1 MKKITNQVVAQA
13 LKLNE
18 DELLAK
24 SNVVGVGIGE
34 KISGGFSQDRLCLK
48 IYVEKKLSA
57 KKLTKKELIPQEI
70 ARIETDVEEVGK
82 IVAQV
87 VRHFDSVQC
96 GELVEPLR
104 SPQGNAGRYRP
115 APGGV
120 SLGHYQI
127 TAGTLGCLVKDKKS
141 GKVLILSNNH
151 VLANSNKAKKGDPI
165 LQPGPYDGGK
175 KPKDII
181 GYLEKWIEIGFGKE
195 ANLIDSALARPKN
208 AGDVRPEIMLIGSPQ
223 GVAKAKLGMPIQK
236 SGRTTGYTTGKV
248 KDISA
253 TVKVNYDNK
262 TALFRGQILTT
273 NMSQGG
279 DSGSLALDM
288 KQRAIGLLFAGSE
301 QVTILN
307 PINEVL
313 RLLDIELVN

>member
-1 MKKITNQVVAQA
+1 MIKITNQLAANA
-13 LKLNE
+13 LKQNE
-18 DELLAK
+18 DELLSR

-34 KISGGFSQDRLCLK
+34 KIKGGFSQGRLCLK
-48 IYVEKKLSA
+48 IYVEKKLAIQS
-57 KKLTKKELIPQEI
+57 LSKKEILPQEI
-70 ARIETDVEEVGK
+70 ARVETDVEEVGK
-82 IVAQV
+82 IVA
-87 VRHFDSVQC
+87 
-96 GELVEPLR
+96 L
-104 SPQGNAGRYRP
+104 GNSERYRP

-120 SLGHYQI
+120 SIGHYKI

-175 KPKDII
+175 KPKDLI
-181 GYLEKWIEIGFGKE
+181 GYLENWIEINFKKE
-195 ANLIDSALARPKN
+195 ANLVDAALARPKN
-208 AGDVRPEIMLIGSPQ
+208 TGDVQPEIVLIGSPQ
-223 GVAKAKLGMPIQK
+223 GLTKAKIGMPIQK

-253 TVKVNYDNK
+253 SVKVNYDNQ
-262 TALFRGQILTT
+262 TALFRNQILTT

-279 DSGSLALDM
+279 DSGSLVLDM
-288 KQRAIGLLFAGSE
+288 KARAVGLLFAGSE

-307 PINEVL
+307 PISAVL
-313 RLLDIELVN
+313 NLLNVDLYGG

>member
-1 MKKITNQVVAQA
+1 MEKITNQVIARA

-18 DELLAK
+18 DELLSKA
-24 SNVVGVGIGE
+24 NVVGVGIGE
-34 KISGGFSQDRLCLK
+34 KIRGGFSQGRLCLK
-48 IYVEKKLSA
+48 IYVEKKLIA
-57 KKLTKKELIPQEI
+57 KKLTKAEFIPQEI
-70 ARIETDVEEVGK
+70 SRIETDVEEAGK
-82 IVAQV
+82 IIAQA
-87 VRHFDSVQC
+87 
-96 GELVEPLR
+96 
-104 SPQGNAGRYRP
+104 NTGRFRP

-151 VLANSNKAKKGDPI
+151 VLANSNKAEKGDPI

-175 KPKDII
+175 KPKDLI
-181 GYLEKWIEIGFGKE
+181 GYLENWIEINFKKE
-195 ANLIDSALARPKN
+195 ANLVDAALARPKVS
-208 AGDVRPEIMLIGSPQ
+208 GDVRPEIMLIGSPQ
-223 GVAKAKLGMPIQK
+223 GLTKAKIGMPIQK

-253 TVKVNYDNK
+253 SVKVNYDNQ

-279 DSGSLALDM
+279 DSGSLVLDM
-288 KQRAIGLLFAGSE
+288 KARAVGLLFAGSE

-313 RLLDIELVN
+313 RLLDVEILS

>member
-1 MKKITNQVVAQA
+1 MEKITNQVIARA

-18 DELLAK
+18 DELLSKA
-24 SNVVGVGIGE
+24 NVVGVGIGE
-34 KISGGFSQDRLCLK
+34 KIRGGFSQGRLCLK
-48 IYVEKKLSA
+48 IYVEKKLIA
-57 KKLTKKELIPQEI
+57 KKLTKAEFIPQEI
-70 ARIETDVEEVGK
+70 SRIETDVEEAGK
-82 IVAQV
+82 IIAQA
-87 VRHFDSVQC
+87 
-96 GELVEPLR
+96 
-104 SPQGNAGRYRP
+104 NTGRFRP

-151 VLANSNKAKKGDPI
+151 VLANSNKAEKGDPI

-175 KPKDII
+175 KPKDLI
-181 GYLEKWIEIGFGKE
+181 GYLENWIEINFKKE
-195 ANLIDSALARPKN
+195 ANLVDAALARPKVS
-208 AGDVRPEIMLIGSPQ
+208 GDVRPEIMLIGSPQ
-223 GVAKAKLGMPIQK
+223 GLTKAKIGMPIQK

-253 TVKVNYDNK
+253 SVKVNYDNQ

-279 DSGSLALDM
+279 DSGSLVLDM
-288 KQRAIGLLFAGSE
+288 KQRAVGLLFAGSE

-313 RLLDIELVN
+313 RLLDVEILS

>member
-1 MKKITNQVVAQA
+1 VEKITNQVIARA

-18 DELLAK
+18 DELLSKA
-24 SNVVGVGIGE
+24 NVVGVGIGE
-34 KISGGFSQDRLCLK
+34 KIRGGFSQNRLCLK
-48 IYVEKKLSA
+48 IYVEKKLIA
-57 KKLTKKELIPQEI
+57 KKLTKAEFIPQEI
-70 ARIETDVEEVGK
+70 SRIETDVEEAGK
-82 IVAQV
+82 IIAQA
-87 VRHFDSVQC
+87 
-96 GELVEPLR
+96 
-104 SPQGNAGRYRP
+104 NTGRFRP

-151 VLANSNKAKKGDPI
+151 VLANSNKAEKGDPI

-175 KPKDII
+175 KPKDLI
-181 GYLEKWIEIGFGKE
+181 GYLENWIEINFKKE
-195 ANLIDSALARPKN
+195 ANLVDAALARPKVS
-208 AGDVRPEIMLIGSPQ
+208 GDVRPEIMLIGSPQ
-223 GVAKAKLGMPIQK
+223 GLTKAKIGMPIQK

-253 TVKVNYDNK
+253 SVKVNYDNQ
-262 TALFRGQILTT
+262 TALFRDQILTT

-279 DSGSLALDM
+279 DSGSLVLDM
-288 KQRAIGLLFAGSE
+288 KARAVGLLFAGSE

-313 RLLDIELVN
+313 RLLDIKLLPQK

>member
-1 MKKITNQVVAQA
+1 MRKITNQLAANA
-13 LKLNE
+13 LRQNE

-34 KISGGFSQDRLCLK
+34 KIRGGFSQGRLCLK
-48 IYVEKKLSA
+48 IYVEKKITAQS
-57 KKLTKKELIPQEI
+57 LTKKEFLPREI
-70 ARIETDVEEVGK
+70 ARVETDVEEVGK
-82 IVAQV
+82 IVALV
-87 VRHFDSVQC
+87 VR
-96 GELVEPLR
+96 LR
-104 SPQGNAGRYRP
+104 SPQGNFGRYRP

-120 SLGHYQI
+120 SLGHYKI

-151 VLANSNKAKKGDPI
+151 VLANSNKAQKSDPI

-175 KPKDII
+175 KPKDLI
-181 GYLEKWIEIGFGKE
+181 GYLENWIEINFKKE
-195 ANLIDSALARPKN
+195 ANLVDAALARPKN
-208 AGDVRPEIMLIGSPQ
+208 AGDVKPEIVLIGSPQ
-223 GVAKAKLGMPIQK
+223 GLTKAKIGMPIQK

-253 TVKVNYDNK
+253 SLKVNYDNQ
-262 TALFRGQILTT
+262 TALFRNQILTT

-279 DSGSLALDM
+279 DSGSLVLDM
-288 KQRAIGLLFAGSE
+288 KQRAVGLLFAGSE

-313 RLLDIELVN
+313 RLLDIEFAS

>member
-1 MKKITNQVVAQA
+1 MEKITNQVIARA

-18 DELLAK
+18 DELLSKA
-24 SNVVGVGIGE
+24 NVVGVGIGE
-34 KISGGFSQDRLCLK
+34 KIRGGFSQGRLCLK
-48 IYVEKKLSA
+48 IYVEKKLIA
-57 KKLTKKELIPQEI
+57 KKLTKAEFIPQEI
-70 ARIETDVEEVGK
+70 SRIETDVEEAGK
-82 IVAQV
+82 IIAQA
-87 VRHFDSVQC
+87 
-96 GELVEPLR
+96 
-104 SPQGNAGRYRP
+104 NTGRFRP

-151 VLANSNKAKKGDPI
+151 VLANSNKAEKGDPI

-175 KPKDII
+175 KPKDLI
-181 GYLEKWIEIGFGKE
+181 GYLENWIEINFKKE
-195 ANLIDSALARPKN
+195 ANLVDAALARPKVS
-208 AGDVRPEIMLIGSPQ
+208 GDVRPEIMLIGSPQ
-223 GVAKAKLGMPIQK
+223 GLTKAKIGMPIQK

-253 TVKVNYDNK
+253 SVKVNYDNQ

-279 DSGSLALDM
+279 DSGSLVLDM
-288 KQRAIGLLFAGSE
+288 KARAVGLLFAGSE

-307 PINEVL
+307 HINEVL
-313 RLLDIELVN
+313 RLLDIELAY

>member
-1 MKKITNQVVAQA
+1 MEKITNQVIARA

-18 DELLAK
+18 DELLSK
-24 SNVVGVGIGE
+24 VNVVGVGIGE
-34 KISGGFSQDRLCLK
+34 KIRGGFSQGRLCLK
-48 IYVEKKLSA
+48 IYVEKKLIA
-57 KKLTKKELIPQEI
+57 KKLTKAEFIPQEI
-70 ARIETDVEEVGK
+70 SRIETDVEEAGK
-82 IVAQV
+82 IIAQ
-87 VRHFDSVQC
+87 S
-96 GELVEPLR
+96 
-104 SPQGNAGRYRP
+104 NTGRFRP

-151 VLANSNKAKKGDPI
+151 VLANSNKAEKGDPI

-175 KPKDII
+175 KPKDLI
-181 GYLEKWIEIGFGKE
+181 GYLENWIEINFKKE
-195 ANLIDSALARPKN
+195 ANLVDAALARPKVS
-208 AGDVRPEIMLIGSPQ
+208 GDVRPEIMLIGSPQ
-223 GVAKAKLGMPIQK
+223 GLTKAKIGMPIQK

-253 TVKVNYDNK
+253 SVKVNYDNQ

-279 DSGSLALDM
+279 DSGSLVLDM
-288 KQRAIGLLFAGSE
+288 KARAVGLLFAGSE

-313 RLLDIELVN
+313 RLLDVEILS

>member
-1 MKKITNQVVAQA
+1 MEKITNQVIARA

-18 DELLAK
+18 DELLSKA
-24 SNVVGVGIGE
+24 NVVGVGIGE
-34 KISGGFSQDRLCLK
+34 KIRGGFSQGRLCLK
-48 IYVEKKLSA
+48 IYVEKKLIA
-57 KKLTKKELIPQEI
+57 KKLTKAEFIPQEI
-70 ARIETDVEEVGK
+70 SRIETDVEEAGK
-82 IVAQV
+82 IIAQ
-87 VRHFDSVQC
+87 S
-96 GELVEPLR
+96 
-104 SPQGNAGRYRP
+104 NTGRFRP

-151 VLANSNKAKKGDPI
+151 VLANSNKAEKGDPI

-175 KPKDII
+175 KPKDLI
-181 GYLEKWIEIGFGKE
+181 GYLENWIEINFKKE
-195 ANLIDSALARPKN
+195 ANLVDAALARPKVS
-208 AGDVRPEIMLIGSPQ
+208 GDVRPEIMLIGSPQ
-223 GVAKAKLGMPIQK
+223 GLTKAKIGMPIQK

-253 TVKVNYDNK
+253 SVKVNYDNQ

-279 DSGSLALDM
+279 DSGSLVLDM
-288 KQRAIGLLFAGSE
+288 KQRAVGLLFAGSE

-313 RLLDIELVN
+313 RLLDVEILS

>member
-1 MKKITNQVVAQA
+1 MEKITNQVIARA

-18 DELLAK
+18 DELLSKA
-24 SNVVGVGIGE
+24 NVVGVGIGE
-34 KISGGFSQDRLCLK
+34 KIRGGFSQGRLCLK
-48 IYVEKKLSA
+48 IYVEKKLIA
-57 KKLTKKELIPQEI
+57 KKLTKAEFIPQEI
-70 ARIETDVEEVGK
+70 SRIETDVEEAGK
-82 IVAQV
+82 IIAQA
-87 VRHFDSVQC
+87 
-96 GELVEPLR
+96 
-104 SPQGNAGRYRP
+104 NTGRFRP

-141 GKVLILSNNH
+141 EKVLILSNNH
-151 VLANSNKAKKGDPI
+151 VLANSNKAEKGDPI

-175 KPKDII
+175 KPKDLI
-181 GYLEKWIEIGFGKE
+181 GYLENWIEINFKKE
-195 ANLIDSALARPKN
+195 ANLVDAALARPKVS
-208 AGDVRPEIMLIGSPQ
+208 GDVRPEIMLIGSPQ
-223 GVAKAKLGMPIQK
+223 GLTKAKIGMPIQK

-253 TVKVNYDNK
+253 SVKVNYDNQ

-279 DSGSLALDM
+279 DSGSLVLDM
-288 KQRAIGLLFAGSE
+288 KARAVGLLFAGSE

-313 RLLDIELVN
+313 RLLDIELLPQK

>member
-1 MKKITNQVVAQA
+1 MEKITNQVIARA

-18 DELLAK
+18 DELLSK
-24 SNVVGVGIGE
+24 VNVVGVGIGE
-34 KISGGFSQDRLCLK
+34 KIRGGFSQGRLCLK
-48 IYVEKKLSA
+48 IYVEKKLIA
-57 KKLTKKELIPQEI
+57 KKLTKAEFIPQEI
-70 ARIETDVEEVGK
+70 SRIETDVEEAGK
-82 IVAQV
+82 IIAQA
-87 VRHFDSVQC
+87 
-96 GELVEPLR
+96 
-104 SPQGNAGRYRP
+104 NTGRFRP

-141 GKVLILSNNH
+141 EKVLILSNNH
-151 VLANSNKAKKGDPI
+151 VLANSNKAEKGDPI

-175 KPKDII
+175 KPKDLI
-181 GYLEKWIEIGFGKE
+181 GYLENWIEINFKKE
-195 ANLIDSALARPKN
+195 ANLVDAALARPKVS
-208 AGDVRPEIMLIGSPQ
+208 GDVRPEIMLIGSPQ
-223 GVAKAKLGMPIQK
+223 GLTKAKIGMPIQK

-253 TVKVNYDNK
+253 SVKVNYDNQ

-279 DSGSLALDM
+279 DSGSLVLDM
-288 KQRAIGLLFAGSE
+288 KQRAVGLLFAGSE

-313 RLLDIELVN
+313 RLLDVEILS

>member
-1 MKKITNQVVAQA
+1 MRKITNQVVAQA
-13 LKLNE
+13 LKLSE

-24 SNVVGVGIGE
+24 SNVVGIGIGE
-34 KISGGFSQDRLCLK
+34 KIRGGFSQGRLCLK
-48 IYVEKKLSA
+48 IYVQKKLAIQS
-57 KKLTKKELIPQEI
+57 LSKKELLPQEI
-70 ARIETDVEEVGK
+70 ARIETDVEEIGK
-82 IVAQV
+82 IVAQA
-87 VRHFDSVQC
+87 
-96 GELVEPLR
+96 
-104 SPQGNAGRYRP
+104 NTGRFRP

-141 GKVLILSNNH
+141 GKVFILSNNH
-151 VLANSNKAKKGDPI
+151 VLANSNKAKKGDHI

-181 GYLEKWIEIGFGKE
+181 GYLENWIEINFKKE
-195 ANLIDSALARPKN
+195 ANLVDAALARPKDS
-208 AGDVRPEIMLIGSPQ
+208 GDVQPEIILIGSPQ
-223 GVAKAKLGMPIQK
+223 SLTKAKIGMSIQK

-253 TVKVNYDNK
+253 SVKVNYDNQV
-262 TALFRGQILTT
+262 ALFRNQILTT

-279 DSGSLALDM
+279 DSGSLVLDM
-288 KQRAIGLLFAGSE
+288 KARAVGLLFAGSE

-307 PINEVL
+307 PISAVL
-313 RLLDIELVN
+313 NLLNVELYWGLGVPFAKGKMRPRQK

>member
-1 MKKITNQVVAQA
+1 MEKITNQVVANA
-13 LKLNE
+13 LRQSE

-34 KISGGFSQDRLCLK
+34 KIRGGFSQGRLCLK
-48 IYVEKKLSA
+48 IYVQKKLSA
-57 KKLTKKELIPQEI
+57 KKLAKKELIPQEI

-87 VRHFDSVQC
+87 VR
-96 GELVEPLR
+96 PR
-104 SPQGNAGRYRP
+104 SPQGNSGRFRP

-141 GKVLILSNNH
+141 GKVFILSNNH

-181 GYLEKWIEIGFGKE
+181 GYLENWIEIGFGKE
-195 ANLIDSALARPKN
+195 VNLIDAALARPKN
-208 AGDVRPEIMLIGSPQ
+208 AGDVKPEIMLIGSPQ

-236 SGRTTGYTTGKV
+236 SGRTTGYTTGKI

-253 TVKVNYDNK
+253 TVKVNYDNQV
-262 TALFRGQILTT
+262 ALFRNQIIAT

-279 DSGSLALDM
+279 DSGSLVLDM
-288 KQRAIGLLFAGSE
+288 KQRAVGLLFAGSE
-301 QVTILN
+301 QITILN
-307 PINEVL
+307 PIASVL
-313 RLLDIELVN
+313 DLLDIELYAG

>member
-1 MKKITNQVVAQA
+1 MEKITNQVIARA

-18 DELLAK
+18 DELLSKA
-24 SNVVGVGIGE
+24 NVVGVGIGE
-34 KISGGFSQDRLCLK
+34 KIRGGFSQGRLCLK
-48 IYVEKKLSA
+48 IYVEKKLIA
-57 KKLTKKELIPQEI
+57 KKLTKAEFIPQEI
-70 ARIETDVEEVGK
+70 SRIETDVEEAGK
-82 IVAQV
+82 IIAQ
-87 VRHFDSVQC
+87 S
-96 GELVEPLR
+96 
-104 SPQGNAGRYRP
+104 NTGRFRP

-141 GKVLILSNNH
+141 EKVLILSNNH
-151 VLANSNKAKKGDPI
+151 VLANSNKAEKGDPI

-175 KPKDII
+175 KPKDLI
-181 GYLEKWIEIGFGKE
+181 GYLENWIEINFKKE
-195 ANLIDSALARPKN
+195 ANLVDAALARPKVS
-208 AGDVRPEIMLIGSPQ
+208 GDVRPEIMLIGSPQ
-223 GVAKAKLGMPIQK
+223 GLTKAKIGMPIQK

-253 TVKVNYDNK
+253 SVKVNYDNQ

-279 DSGSLALDM
+279 DSGSLVLDM
-288 KQRAIGLLFAGSE
+288 KQRAVGLLFAGSE

-313 RLLDIELVN
+313 RLLDVEILS

>member
-1 MKKITNQVVAQA
+1 MEKITNQVIARA

-18 DELLAK
+18 DELLSK
-24 SNVVGVGIGE
+24 VNVVGVGIGE
-34 KISGGFSQDRLCLK
+34 KIRGGFSQGRLCLK
-48 IYVEKKLSA
+48 IYVEKKLIA
-57 KKLTKKELIPQEI
+57 KKLTKAEFIPREI

-82 IVAQV
+82 IVAQA
-87 VRHFDSVQC
+87 
-96 GELVEPLR
+96 
-104 SPQGNAGRYRP
+104 NTGRYRP

-120 SLGHYQI
+120 SLGHYKI

-151 VLANSNKAKKGDPI
+151 VLANSNKAEKGDPI

-175 KPKDII
+175 KPKDLI
-181 GYLEKWIEIGFGKE
+181 GYLENWIEINFKKE
-195 ANLIDSALARPKN
+195 ANLVDAALARPKVS
-208 AGDVRPEIMLIGSPQ
+208 GDVRPEIMLIGSPQ
-223 GVAKAKLGMPIQK
+223 GLTKAKIGMPIQK

-253 TVKVNYDNK
+253 SVKVNYDNQ

-279 DSGSLALDM
+279 DSGSLVLDM
-288 KQRAIGLLFAGSE
+288 KARAVGLLFAGSE

-313 RLLDIELVN
+313 RLLDVEILS

>member
-1 MKKITNQVVAQA
+1 MEKITNQVIARA

-18 DELLAK
+18 DELLSKA
-24 SNVVGVGIGE
+24 NVVGVGIGE
-34 KISGGFSQDRLCLK
+34 KIRGGFSQGRLCLK
-48 IYVEKKLSA
+48 IYVEKKLIA
-57 KKLTKKELIPQEI
+57 KKLTKAEFIPQEI
-70 ARIETDVEEVGK
+70 SRIETDVEEAGK
-82 IVAQV
+82 IIAQA
-87 VRHFDSVQC
+87 
-96 GELVEPLR
+96 
-104 SPQGNAGRYRP
+104 NTGRFRP

-120 SLGHYQI
+120 SLGHYKI

-151 VLANSNKAKKGDPI
+151 VLANSNKAEKGDPI

-175 KPKDII
+175 KPKDLI
-181 GYLEKWIEIGFGKE
+181 GYLENWIEINFKKE
-195 ANLIDSALARPKN
+195 ANLVDAALARPKDF
-208 AGDVRPEIMLIGSPQ
+208 GDVRPEIMLIGSPQ
-223 GVAKAKLGMPIQK
+223 GLTKAKIGMPIQK

-253 TVKVNYDNK
+253 SVKVNYDNQ

-279 DSGSLALDM
+279 DSGSLVLDM
-288 KQRAIGLLFAGSE
+288 KQRAVGLLFAGSE

-313 RLLDIELVN
+313 RLLDVEILS

>member
-1 MKKITNQVVAQA
+1 MIKITNQLAVNA
-13 LKLNE
+13 LRQNE

-34 KISGGFSQDRLCLK
+34 KIKGGFSQGRLCLK
-48 IYVEKKLSA
+48 IYVEKKLAIQS
-57 KKLTKKELIPQEI
+57 LSKKEILPQEI
-70 ARIETDVEEVGK
+70 ARVETDVEEVGK
-82 IVAQV
+82 IVA
-87 VRHFDSVQC
+87 
-96 GELVEPLR
+96 L
-104 SPQGNAGRYRP
+104 GNSGRYRP

-120 SLGHYQI
+120 SLGHYRI
-127 TAGTLGCLVKDKKS
+127 TAGTFGCLVKDKKS

-151 VLANSNKAKKGDPI
+151 VLANSNKAKKSDPI

-181 GYLEKWIEIGFGKE
+181 GYLENWIDINFKKE
-195 ANLIDSALARPKN
+195 ANLVDAALARPKN
-208 AGDVRPEIMLIGSPQ
+208 ADDVQPEIVLIGSPQ
-223 GVAKAKLGMPIQK
+223 GHTKAKIGMSIQK

-253 TVKVNYDNK
+253 SVKVDYDNQ
-262 TALFRGQILTT
+262 TALFRDQILTT

-279 DSGSLALDM
+279 DSGSLVLDM
-288 KQRAIGLLFAGSE
+288 KARAVGLLFAGSE

-307 PINEVL
+307 PIASVL
-313 RLLDIELVN
+313 DLLDVELYAG

>member
-1 MKKITNQVVAQA
+1 MEKITNQVIAWA

-18 DELLAK
+18 DELLSKA
-24 SNVVGVGIGE
+24 NVVGVGIGE
-34 KISGGFSQDRLCLK
+34 KIRGGFSQGRLCLK
-48 IYVEKKLSA
+48 IYVEKKLIA
-57 KKLTKKELIPQEI
+57 KKLTKAEFIPQEI
-70 ARIETDVEEVGK
+70 SRIETDVEEAGK
-82 IVAQV
+82 IIAQA
-87 VRHFDSVQC
+87 
-96 GELVEPLR
+96 
-104 SPQGNAGRYRP
+104 NTGRFRP

-151 VLANSNKAKKGDPI
+151 VLANSNKAEKGDPI

-175 KPKDII
+175 KPKDLI
-181 GYLEKWIEIGFGKE
+181 GYLENWIEINFKKE
-195 ANLIDSALARPKN
+195 ANLVDAALARPKVS
-208 AGDVRPEIMLIGSPQ
+208 GDVRPEIMLIGSPQ
-223 GVAKAKLGMPIQK
+223 GLTKAKIGMPIQK

-253 TVKVNYDNK
+253 SVKVNYDNQ

-279 DSGSLALDM
+279 DSGSLVLDM
-288 KQRAIGLLFAGSE
+288 KARAVGLLFAGSE

-313 RLLDIELVN
+313 RLLDVEILS

>member
-1 MKKITNQVVAQA
+1 VEKITNQVIARA

-18 DELLAK
+18 DELLSKA
-24 SNVVGVGIGE
+24 NVVGVGIGE
-34 KISGGFSQDRLCLK
+34 KIRGGFSQNRLCLK
-48 IYVEKKLSA
+48 IYVEKKLIA
-57 KKLTKKELIPQEI
+57 KKLTKAEFIPREI

-82 IVAQV
+82 IVAQA
-87 VRHFDSVQC
+87 
-96 GELVEPLR
+96 
-104 SPQGNAGRYRP
+104 NTGRYRP

-120 SLGHYQI
+120 SLGHYKI

-151 VLANSNKAKKGDPI
+151 VLANSNKAEKGDPI

-175 KPKDII
+175 KPKDLI
-181 GYLEKWIEIGFGKE
+181 GYLENWIEINFKKE
-195 ANLIDSALARPKN
+195 ANLVDAALARPKVS
-208 AGDVRPEIMLIGSPQ
+208 GDVRPEIMLIGSPQ
-223 GVAKAKLGMPIQK
+223 GLTKAKIGMPIQK

-253 TVKVNYDNK
+253 SVKVNYDNQ

-279 DSGSLALDM
+279 DSGSLVLDM
-288 KQRAIGLLFAGSE
+288 KARAVGLLFAGSE

-313 RLLDIELVN
+313 RLLNVELVSLKI

>member
-1 MKKITNQVVAQA
+1 MEKITNQVIARA

-18 DELLAK
+18 DELLSKA
-24 SNVVGVGIGE
+24 NVVGVGIGE
-34 KISGGFSQDRLCLK
+34 KIRGGFSQGRLCLK
-48 IYVEKKLSA
+48 MYVEKKLIA
-57 KKLTKKELIPQEI
+57 KKLTKAEFIPQEI
-70 ARIETDVEEVGK
+70 SRIETDVEEAGK
-82 IVAQV
+82 IIAQ
-87 VRHFDSVQC
+87 S
-96 GELVEPLR
+96 
-104 SPQGNAGRYRP
+104 NTGRFRP

-151 VLANSNKAKKGDPI
+151 VLANSNKAEKGDPI

-175 KPKDII
+175 KPKDLI
-181 GYLEKWIEIGFGKE
+181 GYLENWIEINFKKE
-195 ANLIDSALARPKN
+195 ANLVDAALARPKVS
-208 AGDVRPEIMLIGSPQ
+208 GDVRPEIMLIGSPQ
-223 GVAKAKLGMPIQK
+223 GLTKAKIGMPIQK

-253 TVKVNYDNK
+253 SVKVNYDNQ

-279 DSGSLALDM
+279 DSGSLVLDM
-288 KQRAIGLLFAGSE
+288 KARAVGLLFAGSE

-313 RLLDIELVN
+313 RLLDVEILS

>member
-1 MKKITNQVVAQA
+1 
-13 LKLNE
+13 
-18 DELLAK
+18 
-24 SNVVGVGIGE
+24 
-34 KISGGFSQDRLCLK
+34 
-48 IYVEKKLSA
+48 
-57 KKLTKKELIPQEI
+57 
-70 ARIETDVEEVGK
+70 VEEAGK
-82 IVAQV
+82 IIAQ
-87 VRHFDSVQC
+87 S
-96 GELVEPLR
+96 
-104 SPQGNAGRYRP
+104 NTGRFRP

-151 VLANSNKAKKGDPI
+151 VLANSNKAEKGDPI

-175 KPKDII
+175 KPKDLI
-181 GYLEKWIEIGFGKE
+181 GYLENWIEINFKKE
-195 ANLIDSALARPKN
+195 ANLVDAALARPKVS
-208 AGDVRPEIMLIGSPQ
+208 GDVRPEIMLIGSPQ
-223 GVAKAKLGMPIQK
+223 GLTKAKIGMPIQK

-253 TVKVNYDNK
+253 SVKVNYDNQ

-279 DSGSLALDM
+279 DSGSLVLDM
-288 KQRAIGLLFAGSE
+288 KARAVGLLFAGSE

-313 RLLDIELVN
+313 RLLDVEILS

>member
-1 MKKITNQVVAQA
+1 MTNQVIARA

-18 DELLAK
+18 DELLSKA
-24 SNVVGVGIGE
+24 NVVGVGIGE
-34 KISGGFSQDRLCLK
+34 KIRGGFSQGRLCLK
-48 IYVEKKLSA
+48 IYVEKKLIA
-57 KKLTKKELIPQEI
+57 KKLTKAEFIPQEI
-70 ARIETDVEEVGK
+70 SCIETDVEEAGK
-82 IVAQV
+82 IIAQ
-87 VRHFDSVQC
+87 S
-96 GELVEPLR
+96 
-104 SPQGNAGRYRP
+104 NTGRFRP

-151 VLANSNKAKKGDPI
+151 VLANSNKAEKGDPI

-175 KPKDII
+175 KPKDLI
-181 GYLEKWIEIGFGKE
+181 GYLENWIEINFKKE
-195 ANLIDSALARPKN
+195 ANLVDAALARPKVS
-208 AGDVRPEIMLIGSPQ
+208 GDVRPEIMLIGSPQ
-223 GVAKAKLGMPIQK
+223 GLTKAKIGMPIQK

-253 TVKVNYDNK
+253 SVKVNYDNQ

-279 DSGSLALDM
+279 DSGSLVLDM
-288 KQRAIGLLFAGSE
+288 KARAVGLLFAGSE

-313 RLLDIELVN
+313 RLLDVEILS

>member
-1 MKKITNQVVAQA
+1 MEKITNQVIAWA

-18 DELLAK
+18 DELLSKA
-24 SNVVGVGIGE
+24 NVVGVGIGE
-34 KISGGFSQDRLCLK
+34 KIRGGFSQDRLCLK
-48 IYVEKKLSA
+48 IYVEKKLIA
-57 KKLTKKELIPQEI
+57 KKLTKAEFIPQEI
-70 ARIETDVEEVGK
+70 SRIETDVEEAGK
-82 IVAQV
+82 IIAQA
-87 VRHFDSVQC
+87 
-96 GELVEPLR
+96 
-104 SPQGNAGRYRP
+104 NTGRFRP

-120 SLGHYQI
+120 SLGHYKI

-151 VLANSNKAKKGDPI
+151 VLANSNKAEKGDPI

-175 KPKDII
+175 KPKDLI
-181 GYLEKWIEIGFGKE
+181 GYLENWIEINFKKE
-195 ANLIDSALARPKN
+195 ANLVDAALARPKN
-208 AGDVRPEIMLIGSPQ
+208 VSLVKPEIMLIGSPQ

-253 TVKVNYDNK
+253 SVKVNYDNQ

-279 DSGSLALDM
+279 DSGSLVLDM
-288 KQRAIGLLFAGSE
+288 KARAVGLLFAGSE

-313 RLLDIELVN
+313 RLLDIELLPQK

>member
-1 MKKITNQVVAQA
+1 MEKITNQVIARA

-18 DELLAK
+18 DELLSKA
-24 SNVVGVGIGE
+24 NVVGVGIGE
-34 KISGGFSQDRLCLK
+34 KIRGGFSQGRLCLK
-48 IYVEKKLSA
+48 IYVEKKLIA
-57 KKLTKKELIPQEI
+57 KKLTKAEFIPQEI
-70 ARIETDVEEVGK
+70 SRIETDVEEAGK
-82 IVAQV
+82 IIAQA
-87 VRHFDSVQC
+87 
-96 GELVEPLR
+96 
-104 SPQGNAGRYRP
+104 NTGRFRP

-151 VLANSNKAKKGDPI
+151 VLANSNKAEKGDPI

-175 KPKDII
+175 KPKDLI
-181 GYLEKWIEIGFGKE
+181 GYLENWIEINFKKE
-195 ANLIDSALARPKN
+195 ANLVDAALARPKN
-208 AGDVRPEIMLIGSPQ
+208 VSLVKPEIMLIGSPQ
-223 GVAKAKLGMPIQK
+223 GVSKARLGMPIQK

-253 TVKVNYDNK
+253 TVKVNYDDK
-262 TALFRGQILTT
+262 TALFRGQIIAT

-279 DSGSLALDM
+279 DSGSLVLDM
-288 KQRAIGLLFAGSE
+288 KQRAVGLLFAGSE

-307 PINEVL
+307 PISSVIN
-313 RLLDIELVN
+313 LLDVELYTG

>member
-1 MKKITNQVVAQA
+1 MEKITNQVIAWA

-18 DELLAK
+18 DELLSKA
-24 SNVVGVGIGE
+24 NVVGVGIGE
-34 KISGGFSQDRLCLK
+34 KIRGGFSQGRLCLK
-48 IYVEKKLSA
+48 IYVEKKLIA
-57 KKLTKKELIPQEI
+57 KKLTKAEFIPQEI
-70 ARIETDVEEVGK
+70 SRIETDVEEAGK
-82 IVAQV
+82 IIAQA
-87 VRHFDSVQC
+87 
-96 GELVEPLR
+96 
-104 SPQGNAGRYRP
+104 NTGRFRP

-151 VLANSNKAKKGDPI
+151 VLANSNKAEKGDPI

-175 KPKDII
+175 KPKDLI
-181 GYLEKWIEIGFGKE
+181 GYLENWIEINFKKE
-195 ANLIDSALARPKN
+195 ANLVDAALARPKVS
-208 AGDVRPEIMLIGSPQ
+208 GDVRPEIMLIGSPQ
-223 GVAKAKLGMPIQK
+223 GLTKAKIGMPIQK

-253 TVKVNYDNK
+253 SVKVNYDNQ

-279 DSGSLALDM
+279 DSGSLVLDM
-288 KQRAIGLLFAGSE
+288 KQRAVVLLFAGSE

-313 RLLDIELVN
+313 RLLDVEILS

>member
-1 MKKITNQVVAQA
+1 MEKITNQVIARA

-18 DELLAK
+18 DELLSKA
-24 SNVVGVGIGE
+24 NVVGVGIGE
-34 KISGGFSQDRLCLK
+34 KIRGGFSQGRLCLK
-48 IYVEKKLSA
+48 IYVEKKLIA
-57 KKLTKKELIPQEI
+57 KKLTKAEFIPQEI
-70 ARIETDVEEVGK
+70 SRIETDVEEAGK
-82 IVAQV
+82 IIAQ
-87 VRHFDSVQC
+87 S
-96 GELVEPLR
+96 
-104 SPQGNAGRYRP
+104 NTGRFRP

-151 VLANSNKAKKGDPI
+151 VLANSNKAEKGDPI

-175 KPKDII
+175 KPKDLI
-181 GYLEKWIEIGFGKE
+181 GYLENWIEINFKKE
-195 ANLIDSALARPKN
+195 ANLVDAALARPKVS
-208 AGDVRPEIMLIGSPQ
+208 GDVRPEIMLIGSPQ
-223 GVAKAKLGMPIQK
+223 GLTKAKIGMPIQK

-253 TVKVNYDNK
+253 SVKVNYDNQ

-279 DSGSLALDM
+279 DSGSLVLDM
-288 KQRAIGLLFAGSE
+288 KARAVGLLFAGSE

-313 RLLDIELVN
+313 RLLDVEILS